1 MRNRKRSGTC
11 RWSRI
16 VYGVALAFLLCTLAA
31 GGTRAGAAE
40 SILGGGVG
48 STKPATSLPVK
59 PLPAGSPP
67 AGAAPF
73 VSAIAAGEGHSVAL
87 KSDGTVWTWGWNRDG
102 QLGDGTVTDR
112 LTPVK
117 VLKLSGVTAISAG
130 GYHTVAL
137 KSDGT
142 VWAWGSNQYGQLGDG
157 TSGTSVYKNIPV
169 RVTGLGGVIAI
180 AAGHE
185 FTMALARDRTVW
197 VWGNNYGGVIGD
209 WNTYPVGYSPI
220 PVHVNGLAVV
230 TAIAAGFEHALAL
243 VKDGSVWT
251 WGTNSSGQLGGG
263 TVGSN
268 GRRYVPQQVLTGVVA
283 IAAGGGSYKTRHSI
297 IIKPDGTAWT
307 FGINFNGQLG
317 NGTTVNSNTPV
328 PVTGLNSAVAA
339 AEGSDFTTTLRSDGK
354 VWSWGDN
361 YHGQLGDGTT
371 TDRLTPVQASGLTGV
386 AALVAGGKHA
396 LALKYDHTVWGW
408 GYNSN
413 GRLGDGTTTSRSTPV
428 PVKIKNILSN

>member
-1 MRNRKRSGTC
+1 MNSRKARYSCFLVCLSVLLGFSWTAPA
-11 RWSRI
+11 
-16 VYGVALAFLLCTLAA
+16 VAGDAA
-31 GGTRAGAAE
+31 DLRLAAE
-40 SILGGGVG
+40 SILGGGAG
-48 STKPATSLPVK
+48 STMPALPLPVK
-59 PLPAGSPP
+59 PLPAGFPT
-67 AGAAPF
+67 ARAAPF

-117 VLKLSGVTAISAG
+117 VLKLTGVTAISAG

-142 VWAWGSNQYGQLGDG
+142 VWAWGSNQFGQLGDG
-157 TSGTSVYKNIPV
+157 SSGVNISKNTPV
-169 RVTGLGGVIAI
+169 QVTGLGGVIAI

-197 VWGNNYGGVIGD
+197 GWGNNYSGVIGD
-209 WNTYPVGYSPI
+209 WNTYPAGISPI
-220 PVHVNGLAVV
+220 PVQVSGLPV
-230 TAIAAGFEHALAL
+230 TAIAAGFEHALVL

-268 GRRYVPQQVLTGVVA
+268 GRRYVPQQVLAGATVF
-283 IAAGGGSYKTRHSI
+283 AAGGGSYKTRHSTI
-297 IIKPDGTAWT
+297 IMLDGKVRT
-307 FGINFNGQLG
+307 FGLNYHGQLG
-317 NGTTVNSNTPV
+317 NGTTANSNTPV
-328 PVTGLNSAVAA
+328 PVSGMNSAMAA
-339 AEGSDFTTTLRSDGK
+339 SEGSDFTTVLRSDGK

-371 TDRLTPVQASGLTGV
+371 TVRLTPVQVSGLAGV
-386 AALVAGGKHA
+386 TALVAGGKHA
-396 LALKYDHTVWGW
+396 LALKNDRTVWGW

-428 PVKIKNILSN
+428 PVNIKNILSD